1 MEYILLLLVWQRSQ
15 NQALSEALVGG
26 ATEDLQ
32 ALAANAREARA
43 RACVRVWARARALRV
58 CVCACARVRVWMG
71 VVRVRARARVCV
83 LVRACACACA
93 CAPARRTNRVYP
105 SFPKTMLLYPNLSWS
120 IRVYPG
126 GREDRERMKVREGE

>member
-71 VVRVRARARVCV
+71 VCACACARACVRARARVRVRVCLRAREAHEPSLSELSQNYATLSESI
-83 LVRACACACA
+83 LVH
-93 CAPARRTNRVYP
+93 P
-105 SFPKTMLLYPNLSWS
+105 SLS
-120 IRVYPG
+120 G
-126 GREDRERMKVREGE
+126 GEGR

>member
-43 RACVRVWARARALRV
+43 RARARGCVRVWARARALRV
-58 CVCACARVRVWMG
+58 CVCVCACACVDGCMCVCVCARAC
-71 VVRVRARARVCV
+71 VRARARVRVRVCLRAREAHEPSLSELSQNYATLSESI
-83 LVRACACACA
+83 LVH
-93 CAPARRTNRVYP
+93 P
-105 SFPKTMLLYPNLSWS
+105 SLS
-120 IRVYPG
+120 G
-126 GREDRERMKVREGE
+126 GEGR

>member
-43 RACVRVWARARALRV
+43 RACVRVWARACACVDGCMCVCVRAR
-58 CVCACARVRVWMG
+58 VCACSCA
-71 VVRVRARARVCV
+71 RARARV
-83 LVRACACACA
+83 
-93 CAPARRTNRVYP
+93 PARPRGARTESIRA
-105 SFPKTMLLYPNLSWS
+105 FPKLCYFIRIYPGPSES
-120 IRVYPG
+120 IRG
-126 GREDRERMKVREGE
+126 GGKIGRG

>member
-71 VVRVRARARVCV
+71 VCACACARACVRARARVRVRVCLRAREAHEPSLSELSQNYATLSESI
-83 LVRACACACA
+83 LV
-93 CAPARRTNRVYP
+93 PP
-105 SFPKTMLLYPNLSWS
+105 SLS
-120 IRVYPG
+120 G
-126 GREDRERMKVREGE
+126 GEGR